1 MLVLIIA
8 DIMRRANEI
17 VCVFTR
23 KYLHRAVSGLRMS
36 VVRFARHCKV
46 PQYRCLTYLL
56 QPLRICII
64 QRSYLVLKR
73 CFIRRAC

>member
-23 KYLHRAVSGLRMS
+23 KYLHRAVSDWEWALCDLRDIVRS
-36 VVRFARHCKV
+36 RNIVV
-46 PQYRCLTYLL
+46 
-56 QPLRICII
+56 LRIYFSHYEYALFNVHI
-64 QRSYLVLKR
+64 
-73 CFIRRAC
+73 